1 MPDGATYFWVARTV
15 HREGGGFLAPRS
27 VLALAMGCEVSHAR
41 ELVYAEGVNLDSR
54 EAVVPV
60 GLTCRLCERMECEQ
74 RAFPPLQHPLRV
86 NANVRGVSFY
96 APVSRT

>member
-1 MPDGATYFWVARTV
+1 MPRTV
-15 HREGGGFLAPRS
+15 HA
-27 VLALAMGCEVSHAR
+27 LALGCEVGYAKR
-41 ELVYAEGVNLDSR
+41 LVYADGVDLASR

-60 GLTCRLCERMECEQ
+60 GLTCRLCERMDCEQ

-96 APVSRT
+96 APVDRHP